1 MVETILRQYII
12 SLKINFLNFKTI
24 AISMLHELEAVFIF
38 EIGEK
43 LLMVRPRS
51 IFDPYSSQVFLKIGP
66 HTLIFSKIF
75 SSLSHV

>member
-1 MVETILRQYII
+1 MQYFITFEI
-12 SLKINFLNFKTI
+12 YFKTI
-24 AISMLHELEAVFIF
+24 AISMLHELVAVFIF
-38 EIGEK
+38 VIGEK

-51 IFDPYSSQVFLKIGP
+51 IFYPYSGPVFLEIGS